1 MDKQYSMLD
10 ALAAIIIVLIA
21 FVLFI
26 WLMEGEPYNKPQ
38 HNDTFNHKQVEF
50 DSLVV
55 AKDYMFKNA
64 IETLSNRVKE
74 QDKRIKQLELKVK

>member
-1 MDKQYSMLD
+1 MDKQYTMKE
-10 ALAAIIIVLIA
+10 ALVAIIVVLFG

-26 WLMEGEPYNKPQ
+26 WLMNAEPYNPSKP
-38 HNDTFNHKQVEF
+38 NNTFNDKLIKF
-50 DSLVV
+50 DELVV
-55 AKDYMFKNA
+55 KKDYELDSA

>member
-1 MDKQYSMLD
+1 MDKQYTMKE
-10 ALAAIIIVLIA
+10 ALVAIIVVLFG

-26 WLMEGEPYNKPQ
+26 WLMDGEPYNNPQ

-50 DSLVV
+50 DSIVV